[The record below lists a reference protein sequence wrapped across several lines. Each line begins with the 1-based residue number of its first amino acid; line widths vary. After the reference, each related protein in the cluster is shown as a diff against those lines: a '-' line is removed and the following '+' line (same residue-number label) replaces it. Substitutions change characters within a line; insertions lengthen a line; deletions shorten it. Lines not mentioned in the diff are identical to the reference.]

1 MEILQFSTA
10 ILSVSTPGTG
20 FLRDAGERASMAR
33 KLNDY
38 AADLVAGEARRFGYF
53 AALLMPDVAALAAEA
68 ARALDSGADGVVL
81 LASNQ
86 GTYLG
91 TADQDELFAR
101 PQ

>member
-1 MEILQFSTA
+1 
-10 ILSVSTPGTG
+10 
-20 FLRDAGERASMAR
+20 MAR